1 MGYDGVWVKTRRH
14 RHDSN
19 LRTDRVAPRTHPAGY
34 GRISARHQRHCTTSM
49 ALCKNTS
56 LLPIARPTP
65 RAGSPALLLA
75 LTLPSGFPG
84 DIWTSPGILILELL
98 SIGIAFGLLGVW
110 LKEREV
116 AARIAGM
123 DASFEGIKTA
133 NSVPPRLPAIGDD
146 PVSRFVDEVNLML
159 DELERSRQELQESRD
174 RYRLLFE
181 SGNDFLLVCAVGR
194 EGTPYR
200 ILDAN
205 ALACRCLGYARE
217 ELFALAPGSVILIRS
232 DFKRNDRRLQS
243 ADLIPREGG
252 RIPVEASIHRITLG
266 GTPAILIIA
275 RDVTERRRAEKE
287 LMDYRYRLEEL
298 VTQRTEELREANENL
313 RREMRER
320 ERMER
325 ERMEA
330 YRQIERNIEQF
341 AVLTDHIRNP
351 LQVIQGMAD
360 LIDDPRAEKIR
371 EQVRQIRAILKQ
383 LDEGWVESEK
393 VREYLERYR

>member
-1 MGYDGVWVKTRRH
+1 MTSPV
-14 RHDSN
+14 S
-19 LRTDRVAPRTHPAGY
+19 PAGH
-34 GRISARHQRHCTTSM
+34 GQESAPVYATRYNGM
-49 ALCKNTS
+49 ASCNDHPL
-56 LLPIARPTP
+56 
-65 RAGSPALLLA
+65 SPAFSPPAYRMPRPRDRIPFA
-75 LTLPSGFPG
+75 LILPFGISG
-84 DIWTSPGILILELL
+84 DILTSPGVLLIELL
-98 SIGIAFGLLGVW
+98 VVCIAFGLLGIW

-123 DASFEGIKTA
+123 DSSIEGIRST
-133 NSVPPRLPAIGDD
+133 SSPPARFPAAGGD

-159 DELERSRQELQESRD
+159 GELDRSRRDLQESRD
-174 RYRLLFE
+174 RYRLLFD

-200 ILDAN
+200 VLDAN
-205 ALACRCLGYARE
+205 ALACRCLGYTRD

-232 DFKRNDRRLQS
+232 DFKKGDLRLHS
-243 ADLIPREGG
+243 ADLIPREGN

-287 LMDYRYRLEEL
+287 LLDYRYRLEEL
-298 VTQRTEELREANENL
+298 VTQRTDELRAANENL
-313 RREMRER
+313 RREMKER
-320 ERMER
+320 ERIER

-351 LQVIQGMAD
+351 LQVVQGMAD

-371 EQVRQIRAILKQ
+371 EQVRQIKAILKQ

>member
-1 MGYDGVWVKTRRH
+1 M
-14 RHDSN
+14 
-19 LRTDRVAPRTHPAGY
+19 AP
-34 GRISARHQRHCTTSM
+34 
-49 ALCKNTS
+49 CKNAP
-56 LLPIARPTP
+56 LLPAAPPVARCML
-65 RAGSPALLLA
+65 RARGPVPFFALA
-75 LTLPSGFPG
+75 LPSGLSEEVL
-84 DIWTSPGILILELL
+84 TSLGLLIAELL
-98 SIGIAFGLLGVW
+98 LVGIAFGLLGVW

-123 DASFEGIKTA
+123 DASFEGIKTVG
-133 NSVPPRLPAIGDD
+133 SVPPRLPAIGGD

-159 DELERSRQELQESRD
+159 DELERSRRDLRESRD
-174 RYRLLFE
+174 RYHLLFD
-181 SGNDFLLVCAVGR
+181 SGNDFLLVCAIGR

-217 ELFALAPGSVILIRS
+217 ELFSIPPRSVILIRS
-232 DFKRNDRRLQS
+232 DFKRHDHRLHS
-243 ADLIPREGG
+243 ADLIPREGE
-252 RIPVEASIHRITLG
+252 RIPVEASIHRISLG

-298 VTQRTEELREANENL
+298 VTQRTEELRAANESL
-313 RREMRER
+313 RHEIRER

-351 LQVIQGMAD
+351 LQVVQGMAD
-360 LIDDPRAEKIR
+360 LIEDERAEKIQ
-371 EQVRQIRAILKQ
+371 EQVRQIKAILRQ

>member
-1 MGYDGVWVKTRRH
+1 MVPCNNASRFPAPPSSALYTPSANAQELSSAFALVPIGIPQEVWA
-14 RHDSN
+14 S
-19 LRTDRVAPRTHPAGY
+19 PY
-34 GRISARHQRHCTTSM
+34 I
-49 ALCKNTS
+49 
-56 LLPIARPTP
+56 PIL
-65 RAGSPALLLA
+65 G
-75 LTLPSGFPG
+75 
-84 DIWTSPGILILELL
+84 LILA
-98 SIGIAFGLLGVW
+98 GIAFGLLGVW

-116 AARIAGM
+116 ATRIACL
-123 DASFEGIKTA
+123 DASIEGIKTVKGA
-133 NSVPPRLPAIGDD
+133 PHHLLTVGSD
-146 PVSRFVDEVNLML
+146 PVSRFVDEVNLVL
-159 DELERSRQELQESRD
+159 GELERSRRDLQESRD

-181 SGNDFLLVCAVGR
+181 SGNDFLLLCAVGR

-205 ALACRCLGYARE
+205 ALACRCLGYTRD
-217 ELFALAPGSVILIRS
+217 ELFARAPGSVILIRS
-232 DFKRNDRRLQS
+232 DFKKGNQRLHS
-243 ADLIPREGG
+243 ADLIPREGN

-287 LMDYRYRLEEL
+287 LMEYRYRLEEL
-298 VTQRTEELREANENL
+298 VTQRTEELRGANESL

-320 ERMER
+320 ERIER

-351 LQVIQGMAD
+351 LQFGQGMAD
-360 LIDDPRAEKIR
+360 LIDDDRSEKIR
-371 EQVRQIRAILKQ
+371 EQVRQIKAILRQ

>member
-1 MGYDGVWVKTRRH
+1 MVPCK
-14 RHDSN
+14 S
-19 LRTDRVAPRTHPAGY
+19 AP
-34 GRISARHQRHCTTSM
+34 
-49 ALCKNTS
+49 
-56 LLPIARPTP
+56 LLPAAP
-65 RAGSPALLLA
+65 LLA
-75 LTLPSGFPG
+75 LILPSDLPG
-84 DIWTSPGILILELL
+84 EIQISLGILLAELL
-98 SIGIAFGLLGVW
+98 LVGIAFGVLGIW
-110 LKEREV
+110 LKERDV
-116 AARIAGM
+116 AARISGM
-123 DASFEGIKTA
+123 DTSIEGIRTA
-133 NSVPPRLPAIGDD
+133 NSAPPRLPAIGGD

-200 ILDAN
+200 IMDAN
-205 ALACRCLGYARE
+205 TLACRSLGYARD
-217 ELFALAPGSVILIRS
+217 ELFAIAPRSVILIRG
-232 DFKRNDRRLQS
+232 DFKRNDHRLHS
-243 ADLIPREGG
+243 ADLIPREGE

-275 RDVTERRRAEKE
+275 RDVTERRRVEKE

-298 VTQRTEELREANENL
+298 VTQRTEELRKANESL

-320 ERMER
+320 ERIER

-351 LQVIQGMAD
+351 LQVVQGMAD
-360 LIDDPRAEKIR
+360 LIDDERADRIR
-371 EQVRQIRAILKQ
+371 EQVRQIKAILRQ

>member
-1 MGYDGVWVKTRRH
+1 MGYDGAWMR
-14 RHDSN
+14 N
-19 LRTDRVAPRTHPAGY
+19 APESPRWRPAG
-34 GRISARHQRHCTTSM
+34 RP
-49 ALCKNTS
+49 ND
-56 LLPIARPTP
+56 LPGTPRRP
-65 RAGSPALLLA
+65 RAGIRPSRVRRYSGMIPCKSAPLLPVASPAPPGTLCTRGPAFLLA
-75 LTLPSGFPG
+75 AALPG
-84 DIWTSPGILILELL
+84 DILTSPAALIVELL
-98 SIGIAFGLLGVW
+98 FIGIAFGLLGVW
-110 LKEREV
+110 LKDQEV
-116 AARIAGM
+116 TVRITGM
-123 DASFEGIKTA
+123 DASIEAIKA
-133 NSVPPRLPAIGDD
+133 GSVPPRLPVSGSD
-146 PVSRFVDEVNLML
+146 PVSRFAGEINLIL
-159 DELERSRQELQESRD
+159 DERERSRQELRESRD

-205 ALACRCLGYARE
+205 ALACRSLGYTRE
-217 ELFALAPGSVILIRS
+217 ELFALTPGSVILIRS
-232 DFKRNDRRLQS
+232 DFKRDDHRLHT
-243 ADLIPREGG
+243 ADLIPRDGE
-252 RIPVEASIHRITLG
+252 RIPVEASIHRISLR
-266 GTPAILIIA
+266 GTPAVLIIA

-298 VTQRTEELREANENL
+298 VTQRTNELRAANESL
-313 RREMRER
+313 RCEMRER

-351 LQVIQGMAD
+351 LQVVQGMAD

-371 EQVRQIRAILKQ
+371 EQVRQIKAILRQ

>member
-1 MGYDGVWVKTRRH
+1 MP
-14 RHDSN
+14 S
-19 LRTDRVAPRTHPAGY
+19 
-34 GRISARHQRHCTTSM
+34 
-49 ALCKNTS
+49 CKNAS
-56 LLPIARPTP
+56 LLPTAP
-65 RAGSPALLLA
+65 LLA
-75 LTLPSGFPG
+75 LALPSGLPG
-84 DIWTSPGILILELL
+84 DVQISLGTLLAELL
-98 SIGIAFGLLGVW
+98 LVGIAFGVLGIW
-110 LKEREV
+110 LKERDV
-116 AARIAGM
+116 ATRIAGM
-123 DASFEGIKTA
+123 DASIEGIRTA
-133 NSVPPRLPAIGDD
+133 NSLPPSLPAIGAD

-159 DELERSRQELQESRD
+159 DEFERSRQELQESRD
-174 RYRLLFE
+174 RYRLLFD

-205 ALACRCLGYARE
+205 ALACRSLGYARE
-217 ELFALAPGSVILIRS
+217 ELFALAPRSVILIRS
-232 DFKRNDRRLQS
+232 DFKRNDRRLHS
-243 ADLIPREGG
+243 ADLIPREGE

-298 VTQRTEELREANENL
+298 VTQRTEELRAANESL
-313 RREMRER
+313 RREIRER
-320 ERMER
+320 ERIER
-325 ERMEA
+325 ERMDA

-351 LQVIQGMAD
+351 LQVVQGMAD
-360 LIDDPRAEKIR
+360 LIEDERAEKIR
-371 EQVRQIRAILKQ
+371 EQVRQIKAILRQ

>member
-1 MGYDGVWVKTRRH
+1 MASRNDQPPFPAFPPAAHCISR
-14 RHDSN
+14 
-19 LRTDRVAPRTHPAGY
+19 APNQAPLT
-34 GRISARHQRHCTTSM
+34 
-49 ALCKNTS
+49 LV
-56 LLPIARPTP
+56 LPFGFSREFLT
-65 RAGSPALLLA
+65 SPAVLLIELLLVC
-75 LTLPSGFPG
+75 
-84 DIWTSPGILILELL
+84 
-98 SIGIAFGLLGVW
+98 IAFGLLGIW

-116 AARIAGM
+116 ATRIAGI
-123 DASFEGIKTA
+123 DASIEGIRTTG
-133 NSVPPRLPAIGDD
+133 SIPPRLPAAGGD
-146 PVSRFVDEVNLML
+146 PISRFVEEVNLVL
-159 DELERSRQELQESRD
+159 VELERSRRDLQESRD

-205 ALACRCLGYARE
+205 ALACRCLGYTRDE
-217 ELFALAPGSVILIRS
+217 FFALTPGSVILVRS
-232 DFKRNDRRLQS
+232 DFKKGGQRLHS
-243 ADLIPREGG
+243 ADLIPREGE

-298 VTQRTEELREANENL
+298 VAQRTEELRAANESL
-313 RREMRER
+313 KREMRER
-320 ERMER
+320 ERIER

-351 LQVIQGMAD
+351 LQVVQGMAD

-371 EQVRQIRAILKQ
+371 EQVRQIKAILRQ

>member
-1 MGYDGVWVKTRRH
+1 M
-14 RHDSN
+14 
-19 LRTDRVAPRTHPAGY
+19 PRPC
-34 GRISARHQRHCTTSM
+34 HQ
-49 ALCKNTS
+49 A
-56 LLPIARPTP
+56 
-65 RAGSPALLLA
+65 LLA
-75 LTLPSGFPG
+75 LILPFEFSGEVL
-84 DIWTSPGILILELL
+84 TSPGVLLIELL
-98 SIGIAFGLLGVW
+98 VICIAFGLIGVW
-110 LKEREV
+110 FKEREV
-116 AARIAGM
+116 ATRIAGM
-123 DASFEGIKTA
+123 DASIEGIRST
-133 NSVPPRLPAIGDD
+133 NSVPPRLPSVRGD
-146 PVSRFVDEVNLML
+146 PVSRFVEEVNLVL
-159 DELERSRQELQESRD
+159 GELERSRRDLQESRD

-205 ALACRCLGYARE
+205 ALACRCLGYTRD
-217 ELFALAPGSVILIRS
+217 ELFALTPGSVILIRS
-232 DFKRNDRRLQS
+232 DFKKGDQRLHS
-243 ADLIPREGG
+243 ADLIPREGN

-275 RDVTERRRAEKE
+275 RDVTERRRTEKE

-298 VTQRTEELREANENL
+298 VTQRTDELRAANESL
-313 RREMRER
+313 RREMGER
-320 ERMER
+320 ERIER

-351 LQVIQGMAD
+351 LQVVQGMAD

-371 EQVRQIRAILKQ
+371 EQVRQIKAILKQ

>member
-1 MGYDGVWVKTRRH
+1 MD
-14 RHDSN
+14 
-19 LRTDRVAPRTHPAGY
+19 
-34 GRISARHQRHCTTSM
+34 
-49 ALCKNTS
+49 LCKN
-56 LLPIARPTP
+56 AP
-65 RAGSPALLLA
+65 RFPAAPPAGSCTPDARGPALLLA
-75 LTLPSGFPG
+75 LALPSDLPG
-84 DIWTSPGILILELL
+84 GIWTSPVVLLFELL
-98 SIGIAFGLLGVW
+98 FIGIAFGLLGIW

-123 DASFEGIKTA
+123 DASIEAIKTGS
-133 NSVPPRLPAIGDD
+133 SVPPRLPAIGGD

-159 DELERSRQELQESRD
+159 DEVERSRQELRESRD
-174 RYRLLFE
+174 RYHLLFD

-205 ALACRCLGYARE
+205 ALACRCLGYAWE
-217 ELFALAPGSVILIRS
+217 ELFAVAPRSIILIRS
-232 DFKRNDRRLQS
+232 DFARGDHQFYS
-243 ADLIPREGG
+243 ADLIPREGE
-252 RIPVEASIHRITLG
+252 RIPVEASIHRISLG

-298 VTQRTEELREANENL
+298 VTQRTNELQMANESL
-313 RREMRER
+313 RREMKER
-320 ERMER
+320 ERIEGER
-325 ERMEA
+325 REA

-351 LQVIQGMAD
+351 LQVVQGMAD
-360 LIDDPRAEKIR
+360 LIDDERAEKIR
-371 EQVRQIRAILKQ
+371 EQVRQIKAILRQ
-383 LDEGWVESEK
+383 LDDGWVESEK

>member
-1 MGYDGVWVKTRRH
+1 
-14 RHDSN
+14 
-19 LRTDRVAPRTHPAGY
+19 
-34 GRISARHQRHCTTSM
+34 M
-49 ALCKNTS
+49 ALCKNAP
-56 LLPIARPTP
+56 LPAATP
-65 RAGSPALLLA
+65 PLA
-75 LTLPSGFPG
+75 LTLPFGLPG
-84 DIWTSPGILILELL
+84 EVQISLGILLAELL
-98 SIGIAFGLLGVW
+98 LVGIAFGVLGIW
-110 LKEREV
+110 LKERDV

-123 DASFEGIKTA
+123 DASIEGIKTA
-133 NSVPPRLPAIGDD
+133 NSVPRSLPAIGGD

-174 RYRLLFE
+174 RYRLLFD

-217 ELFALAPGSVILIRS
+217 ELFALAPRSVILIRS
-232 DFKRNDRRLQS
+232 DFKRDDHRLHS
-243 ADLIPREGG
+243 ADLIPREGE

-266 GTPAILIIA
+266 GTPAILVIA

-298 VTQRTEELREANENL
+298 VTQRTEELRAANESL

-351 LQVIQGMAD
+351 LQVVQGMAD
-360 LIDDPRAEKIR
+360 LIDDPRAERIR
-371 EQVRQIRAILKQ
+371 EQVRQIKAILRQ

>member
-1 MGYDGVWVKTRRH
+1 MYNQHGPLQEYTTASDC
-14 RHDSN
+14 
-19 LRTDRVAPRTHPAGY
+19 PAY
-34 GRISARHQRHCTTSM
+34 ASCQQPCS
-49 ALCKNTS
+49 
-56 LLPIARPTP
+56 PP
-65 RAGSPALLLA
+65 RAH
-75 LTLPSGFPG
+75 PSVRLSRGHL
-84 DIWTSPGILILELL
+84 DLPGILILELL

-133 NSVPPRLPAIGDD
+133 SSVPPRLPAIGDD

-243 ADLIPREGG
+243 ADLIPRAGEQ
-252 RIPVEASIHRITLG
+252 IPVEASIHRITLG

-287 LMDYRYRLEEL
+287 LMDHRYRLEEL

-325 ERMEA
+325 ERTEA

-351 LQVIQGMAD
+351 LQVVQGMAD
-360 LIDDPRAEKIR
+360 LIDDPRTEKIR
-371 EQVRQIRAILKQ
+371 EQVRQIRAILRQ

>member
-1 MGYDGVWVKTRRH
+1 M
-14 RHDSN
+14 
-19 LRTDRVAPRTHPAGY
+19 AP
-34 GRISARHQRHCTTSM
+34 
-49 ALCKNTS
+49 CKNAP
-56 LLPIARPTP
+56 LLPAAPPAASCTL
-65 RAGSPALLLA
+65 RAQGPAPLLA
-75 LTLPSGFPG
+75 LALPSSLPG
-84 DIWTSPGILILELL
+84 DIWTSPGVLL
-98 SIGIAFGLLGVW
+98 ASFICAGITFGLLGIW
-110 LKEREV
+110 LKERDV
-116 AARIAGM
+116 ATRIAGM
-123 DASFEGIKTA
+123 DASIEGIKTA
-133 NSVPPRLPAIGDD
+133 NSVPSRLPAIGGD

-174 RYRLLFE
+174 RYRLLFD

-217 ELFALAPGSVILIRS
+217 ELFALAPRSVILIRS
-232 DFKRNDRRLQS
+232 DFARDDHQLYS
-243 ADLIPREGG
+243 ADLFPRESE
-252 RIPVEASIHRITLG
+252 RIPVEASIHRISLG

-298 VTQRTEELREANENL
+298 VTQRTNELQAANESL
-313 RREMRER
+313 RKEIRER
-320 ERMER
+320 ERIER
-325 ERMEA
+325 ERIEA

-351 LQVIQGMAD
+351 LQVVQGMAD
-360 LIDDPRAEKIR
+360 LIDDERAEKIR
-371 EQVRQIRAILKQ
+371 EQVRQIKAILRQ

-393 VREYLERYR
+393 VREYLERHR

>member
-1 MGYDGVWVKTRRH
+1 M
-14 RHDSN
+14 
-19 LRTDRVAPRTHPAGY
+19 AP
-34 GRISARHQRHCTTSM
+34 
-49 ALCKNTS
+49 CKNAP
-56 LLPIARPTP
+56 LLPAAPPVARCTL
-65 RAGSPALLLA
+65 RARGPAPLFALA
-75 LTLPSGFPG
+75 LPSGLSEEVL
-84 DIWTSPGILILELL
+84 TSLGLLIAELL
-98 SIGIAFGLLGVW
+98 LVGIAFGLLGVW

-123 DASFEGIKTA
+123 DASFEGIKTVG
-133 NSVPPRLPAIGDD
+133 SVPPRLPAIGGD

-159 DELERSRQELQESRD
+159 DELERSRRDLRESRD
-174 RYRLLFE
+174 RYRLLFD
-181 SGNDFLLVCAVGR
+181 SGNDFLLVCAIGR

-217 ELFALAPGSVILIRS
+217 ELFSIAPGSVILIRS
-232 DFKRNDRRLQS
+232 DFKRHDQRLHS
-243 ADLIPREGG
+243 ADLIPREGE

-266 GTPAILIIA
+266 GTPAILVIA

-298 VTQRTEELREANENL
+298 VTQRTDELRAANESL
-313 RREMRER
+313 RHEMRER

-351 LQVIQGMAD
+351 LQVVQGMAD
-360 LIDDPRAEKIR
+360 LIDDPRAEKIQ
-371 EQVRQIRAILKQ
+371 EQVRQIKAILRQ

>member
-1 MGYDGVWVKTRRH
+1 MM
-14 RHDSN
+14 
-19 LRTDRVAPRTHPAGY
+19 PRTHPAGY
-34 GRISARHQRHCTTSM
+34 GQISARHERHSTTSM
-49 ALCKNTS
+49 VPCKNAP
-56 LLPIARPTP
+56 LLPIARPTLCA
-65 RAGSPALLLA
+65 RSPALFLI
-75 LTLPSGFPG
+75 LTLPSGLPG
-84 DIWTSPGILILELL
+84 EIWTSPGVLILELL
-98 SIGIAFGLLGVW
+98 SVGIAFGLLGVW

-116 AARIAGM
+116 ASRIAGM
-123 DASFEGIKTA
+123 DASFESIKTA
-133 NSVPPRLPAIGDD
+133 NSVPPRPPAVGGD
-146 PVSRFVDEVNLML
+146 PVSRFVDEINLIL
-159 DELERSRQELQESRD
+159 DELERSRRDLQESRD

-205 ALACRCLGYARE
+205 ALACRCLGYTRD
-217 ELFALAPGSVILIRS
+217 ELFALAPGSVILVRS
-232 DFKRNDRRLQS
+232 DFKRNDHRLHS
-243 ADLIPREGG
+243 ADLIPREGE

-275 RDVTERRRAEKE
+275 RDVTERRQAEKE

-298 VTQRTEELREANENL
+298 VTQRTEELRAANESL

-320 ERMER
+320 ERIER

-351 LQVIQGMAD
+351 LQVVQGMAD
-360 LIDDPRAEKIR
+360 LIDDERAEKIQ
-371 EQVRQIRAILKQ
+371 EQVRQIKVILRQ

>member
-1 MGYDGVWVKTRRH
+1 MAPCNDRSLFPSIPPPAY
-14 RHDSN
+14 
-19 LRTDRVAPRTHPAGY
+19 RTPRPGNPVSFALILPFDPFGD
-34 GRISARHQRHCTTSM
+34 ILTS
-49 ALCKNTS
+49 
-56 LLPIARPTP
+56 PIALIV
-65 RAGSPALLLA
+65 AFILA
-75 LTLPSGFPG
+75 
-84 DIWTSPGILILELL
+84 
-98 SIGIAFGLLGVW
+98 SITFGLLGVW

-123 DASFEGIKTA
+123 GAGIESIRTG
-133 NSVPPRLPAIGDD
+133 STLPPRLPTIQDD
-146 PVSRFVDEVNLML
+146 PISRFVDEINRVLA
-159 DELERSRQELQESRD
+159 ELERSRRELQESRD

-205 ALACRCLGYARE
+205 ALACRCLGYTRD
-217 ELFALAPGSVILIRS
+217 ELFTLTPGAVIIIRS
-232 DFKRNDRRLQS
+232 DFQKGDQHLHS
-243 ADLIPREGG
+243 ADLIPREGN
-252 RIPVEASIHRITLG
+252 RIPVEASIHHITLG

-275 RDVTERRRAEKE
+275 RDVTERRRTEKE

-298 VTQRTEELREANENL
+298 VTQRTEELRAANENL
-313 RREMRER
+313 KREIRER
-320 ERMER
+320 ERIER

-351 LQVIQGMAD
+351 LQVVQGVAD

-371 EQVRQIRAILKQ
+371 EQVSQIKAILKQ

>member
-1 MGYDGVWVKTRRH
+1 MASRNDQPSSPAFPPAAH
-14 RHDSN
+14 R
-19 LRTDRVAPRTHPAGY
+19 
-34 GRISARHQRHCTTSM
+34 I
-49 ALCKNTS
+49 
-56 LLPIARPTP
+56 P
-65 RAGSPALLLA
+65 RARDQAPLA
-75 LTLPSGFPG
+75 LVLPVGLSREFL
-84 DIWTSPGILILELL
+84 TSPGTLLIELL
-98 SIGIAFGLLGVW
+98 FVCIAFGLLGVW

-116 AARIAGM
+116 ATRIAGM
-123 DASFEGIKTA
+123 NASIEGIGTT
-133 NSVPPRLPAIGDD
+133 SGVSPRLPAVGGD
-146 PVSRFVDEVNLML
+146 PISRFVDEVNLML
-159 DELERSRQELQESRD
+159 GELERSRQDLQESRD

-205 ALACRCLGYARE
+205 ALACRCLGYTRD
-217 ELFALAPGSVILIRS
+217 ELFALTPGSVILVRS
-232 DFKRNDRRLQS
+232 DFKKGGQRLHS
-243 ADLIPREGG
+243 ADLIPREGE

-275 RDVTERRRAEKE
+275 RDVTERRQAEKE

-298 VTQRTEELREANENL
+298 VTQRTEELRAANESL
-313 RREMRER
+313 KREMRER
-320 ERMER
+320 ERIER

-351 LQVIQGMAD
+351 LQVVQGMAD
-360 LIDDPRAEKIR
+360 LIDDPRAEKIQ
-371 EQVRQIRAILKQ
+371 EQIRQIKAILRQ

>member
-1 MGYDGVWVKTRRH
+1 MISRNDQPLFPAYPPPAHRMPRPGYPIPFALIFPF
-14 RHDSN
+14 DS
-19 LRTDRVAPRTHPAGY
+19 
-34 GRISARHQRHCTTSM
+34 S
-49 ALCKNTS
+49 
-56 LLPIARPTP
+56 
-65 RAGSPALLLA
+65 
-75 LTLPSGFPG
+75 G
-84 DIWTSPGILILELL
+84 DILTSPGVLIVAF
-98 SIGIAFGLLGVW
+98 IFAGITFGLLGVW

-123 DASFEGIKTA
+123 GTSIEGIRSTNNGPA
-133 NSVPPRLPAIGDD
+133 RLPAVGGD
-146 PVSRFVDEVNLML
+146 PVSRFVDEVNLVL
-159 DELERSRQELQESRD
+159 GELERSRRDLQESRD

-205 ALACRCLGYARE
+205 ALACRCLGYTRD
-217 ELFALAPGSVILIRS
+217 ELFALTPGSVILIRS
-232 DFKRNDRRLQS
+232 DFKKGDQRLHS
-243 ADLIPREGG
+243 ADLIPREGN

-275 RDVTERRRAEKE
+275 RDVTERRRTEKE

-298 VTQRTEELREANENL
+298 VTQRTDELRAANESL
-313 RREMRER
+313 RREMGER
-320 ERMER
+320 ERIER

-351 LQVIQGMAD
+351 LQVVQGMAD

-371 EQVRQIRAILKQ
+371 EQVRQIKAILRQ

>member
-1 MGYDGVWVKTRRH
+1 MGYNGALMEKCAGTA
-14 RHDSN
+14 
-19 LRTDRVAPRTHPAGY
+19 TTTPAGRP
-34 GRISARHQRHCTTSM
+34 GDLLDISCRPRACLCPTQVTQYNSMVPCTS
-49 ALCKNTS
+49 AP
-56 LLPIARPTP
+56 LLPAAP
-65 RAGSPALLLA
+65 LLA
-75 LTLPSGFPG
+75 LILPSGLPG
-84 DIWTSPGILILELL
+84 EVQISLGILLAELL
-98 SIGIAFGLLGVW
+98 LVGITFGLLGIW
-110 LKEREV
+110 LKERDV
-116 AARIAGM
+116 AARIAAM
-123 DASFEGIKTA
+123 DASIEGIRTA
-133 NSVPPRLPAIGDD
+133 NSIPSRLPAIRDD
-146 PVSRFVDEVNLML
+146 PVSRFVDEVNLMI
-159 DELERSRQELQESRD
+159 DELERSQQELQESRD

-200 ILDAN
+200 IIDAN
-205 ALACRCLGYARE
+205 ALACRCLGYARD
-217 ELFALAPGSVILIRS
+217 ELFAITPRSVILIRG
-232 DFKRNDRRLQS
+232 DFKRNDHRLHS
-243 ADLIPREGG
+243 ADLIPREGE

-298 VTQRTEELREANENL
+298 VMQRTEELREANESL
-313 RREMRER
+313 RREIRER

-351 LQVIQGMAD
+351 LQVVQGMAD
-360 LIDDPRAEKIR
+360 LIDDPRAEKIQ
-371 EQVRQIRAILKQ
+371 EQVRQIKAILRQ